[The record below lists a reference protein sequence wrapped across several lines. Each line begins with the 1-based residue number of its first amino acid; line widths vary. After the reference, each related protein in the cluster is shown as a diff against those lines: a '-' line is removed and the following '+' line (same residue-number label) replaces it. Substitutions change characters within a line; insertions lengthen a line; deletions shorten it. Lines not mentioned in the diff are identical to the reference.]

1 MKISTRLRLGV
12 YVPALMAL
20 IIIVALAFSYLDMGR
35 IQENGDTV
43 RQIRSSIR
51 ELNHVVFSYI
61 LYYEEQPKQQFLA
74 EHEELERL
82 IASAQVQNPD
92 HQRLLD
98 SIREDN
104 ETMKDLFLQLVS
116 NNERAST
123 A

>member
-43 RQIRSSIR
+43 RQIRSSIT